1 MLSVNDMRFSYPKS
15 SRAVLDGLSFSMD
28 RGDILCLLGPNGT
41 GKSTLLRC
49 VMGLLRPRGGTI
61 ELDGRDLTRMGAR
74 ERARLLAYVPQTTSL
89 AFAYDVREVVL
100 MGRVGHLGLGS
111 GHGQTDQDVATA
123 CLEQL
128 GIRHLEERTYQELSG
143 GERQMVMVAR
153 AMAQQA
159 SYLVM
164 DEPTASLDF
173 GNQVRILQM
182 IQDLADQGY
191 GILMTSHFPDHAFL
205 ACTKAV
211 LMRDGHVLA
220 AGAPEQVVTS
230 ASLSELYG
238 TSVCVTDAEVFGAPT
253 KVCVPVLH
261 ARDRAGGAAADPAG
275 GPAPSREAAKAPP
288 GAPVPAPAPVH
299 PHPHPQA
306 GPTQGLGNER

>member
-1 MLSVNDMRFSYPKS
+1 MLRVDDMRFTYPKTS
-15 SRAVLDGLSFSMD
+15 KKVLDGLTFSMD
-28 RGDILCLLGPNGT
+28 KGDILCLLGPNGT

-49 VMGLLRPRGGTI
+49 IMGLLRPQGGTV
-61 ELDGRDLTRMGAR
+61 ELDGRDLTRMAAR

-100 MGRVGHLGLGS
+100 MGRVGHLSLGS
-111 GHGQTDQDVATA
+111 GHTSHDQDVATE
-123 CLEQL
+123 CLERL

-164 DEPTASLDF
+164 DEPTAALDYS
-173 GNQVRILQM
+173 NQVRILQM
-182 IQDLADQGY
+182 IQDLSDQGY

-211 LMRDGHVLA
+211 LMRDGVV
-220 AGAPEQVVTS
+220 QVQGDPAQAVTS
-230 ASLSELYG
+230 ESLTDLYG
-238 TSVCVTDAEVFGAPT
+238 TSVCVADAEVFGSPT
-253 KVCVPVLH
+253 KVCIPVLH
-261 ARDRAGGAAADPAG
+261 AGGK
-275 GPAPSREAAKAPP
+275 KAPP
-288 GAPVPAPAPVH
+288 TP
-299 PHPHPQA
+299 
-306 GPTQGLGNER
+306 